1 MSGTTN
7 GVAMGQPPMVGGR
20 MSNATSQRTP
30 AVYGGEY
37 VRDKETLVEATLVI
51 PTKGDVREQIKHI
64 HNAEL
69 ELEKA
74 GVIFDTWHP
83 LSKDLKGKYRIVSHD
98 WELDRSLRG
107 GKLVF
112 RRFKKKKKVMK

>member
-1 MSGTTN
+1 MSKRKIDMAT
-7 GVAMGQPPMVGGR
+7 MLHLREKR
-20 MSNATSQRTP
+20 MKN
-30 AVYGGEY
+30 EWKKEFEKEMK
-37 VRDKETLVEATLVI
+37 DKKTLVGATLVI

-112 RRFKKKKKVMK
+112 RRFKKKKKVIKRKH